1 MRTEP
6 YKKDSG
12 SPKNCRANI
21 CDKDT
26 MHGGPGTDLCGDH
39 RQGGGYHPGRPG
51 GENGKERG
59 RDAWRCGSGG
69 GRGPAGAGGGQR
81 RRREKGRTL
90 QEFATTE
97 AVSVGT
103 LAFEV
108 LGHRRRMAR
117 AFSLWRIMLRDC
129 SSWQATVDSSSPVMA
144 DLRFASSFQTLW
156 AKGPHPP
163 PWNSTITGMNLIPS
177 ASQARPFPV
186 EVLVS

>member
-1 MRTEP
+1 MGTTGGVE
-6 YKKDSG
+6 
-12 SPKNCRANI
+12 
-21 CDKDT
+21 DT
-26 MHGGPGTDLCGDH
+26 TLGGL
-39 RQGGGYHPGRPG
+39 G
-51 GENGKERG
+51 GENGEKERAEG
-59 RDAWRCGSGG
+59 GLKAKARAVGAVSSGG
-69 GRGPAGAGGGQR
+69 KGQ
-81 RRREKGRTL
+81 TL
-90 QEFATTE
+90 HELATTE

-163 PWNSTITGMNLIPS
+163 PWPSTITGMNLIPS
-177 ASQARPFPV
+177 ASQACPV
-186 EVLVS
+186 SMYSLLKSS